1 MRQKTHYDSRPE
13 DFTIFHPVR
22 GEVTVRFR
30 SNIEEVAR
38 EDGEPEFICDEYK
51 LILPNRPLL
60 AENIRNRFDDYIRL
74 AKTDDIAKE
83 AANIRATRNRLL
95 QESDA
100 QVAVDRLNLFIP
112 ESITATSMLS
122 AVKAVFTALRE
133 ATTGPWA
140 IYRQALRDIP
150 QQPGFPYEVEFP
162 KKPE

>member
-1 MRQKTHYDSRPE
+1 M
-13 DFTIFHPVR
+13 R

-30 SNIEEVAR
+30 SSIEEVTR
-38 EDGEPEFICDEYK
+38 EDGEPEFICDEYM
-51 LILPNRPLL
+51 LVLPNRPLL

-74 AKTDDIAKE
+74 AKADDLAR
-83 AANIRATRNRLL
+83 AAAAVRAARNRML

-100 QVAVDRLNLFIP
+100 QVAVDRLNLSVP
-112 ESITATSMLS
+112 ESITTTSMLS

-140 IYRQALRDIP
+140 LYRQALRDIP
-150 QQPGFPYEVEFP
+150 QQPGFPYDVEFP